1 MGVKEGMV
9 SRKKGCQGR
18 KGVRKEGHQERVTV
32 MAVEVV
38 VVAVNEGRASRRG
51 HGDGSGGGGLMV
63 AAAAVVPWKTEGRKE
78 GMKEKGIKKERTE
91 RR

>member
-1 MGVKEGMV
+1 MKEEH
-9 SRKKGCQGR
+9 QG
-18 KGVRKEGHQERVTV
+18 GVTV
-32 MAVEVV
+32 M
-38 VVAVNEGRASRRG
+38 VVA
-51 HGDGSGGGGLMV
+51 GGLMV